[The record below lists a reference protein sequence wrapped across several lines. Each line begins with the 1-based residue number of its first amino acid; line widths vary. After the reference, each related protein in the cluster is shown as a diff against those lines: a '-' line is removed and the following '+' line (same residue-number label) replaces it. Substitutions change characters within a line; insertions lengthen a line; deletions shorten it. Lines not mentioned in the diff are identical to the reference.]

1 MALNYYD
8 ILEVGY
14 DASQDD
20 VKLAYRRLAKMYHPD
35 VNANDTEKAE
45 MFKLI
50 SEAYQVLSDADKK
63 AAYDLRL
70 LLGVHEEYTSSENNN
85 YFYDTR
91 SRTFRY
97 RYYRKREPIT
107 YSYSRQTY
115 IAVSVFLALVASA
128 IWLVPLSLSW
138 YSSSY
143 NYNQGVE
150 YYKNGQYYAALNS
163 LDRAIIDF
171 GSKNSEACLLAS
183 DILVHHFGQYSFAIE
198 YTNKGLAMAKTDHER
213 ARFMYM
219 KGLCLKA
226 SANYY
231 TAIEQ
236 FNQAKLLWPE
246 YDSLYYAVG
255 NIYAFHLDDYP
266 LALENYNELL
276 HINTNFNDAYFER
289 GYVHFKQSNYTQA
302 EQDVDQY
309 LSSEGKNGKAYL
321 LKGELALITDNRAQA
336 CFYFKKASLM
346 DVREADKFKERYC
359 D

>member
-1 MALNYYD
+1 MALNYYH

-50 SEAYQVLSDADKK
+50 SEAYKVLSDADKK

-70 LLGVHEEYTSSENNN
+70 LLGVHEEYSSSENNS

-97 RYYRKREPIT
+97 RYYRKREPVT
-107 YSYSRQTY
+107 YSRRTY
-115 IAVSVFLALVASA
+115 LAVSSFLLLVASA
-128 IWLVPLSLSW
+128 IWLVPISLSW
-138 YSSSY
+138 YSSIY

-183 DILVHHFGQYSFAIE
+183 DILMNHFGQYSFAIE
-198 YTNKGLAMAKTDHER
+198 YANKGLIMAKTDHEK
-213 ARFMYM
+213 ACLLYM

-236 FNQAKLLWPE
+236 FKEAKLFWPE
-246 YDSLYYAVG
+246 YDSLYYAIG
-255 NIYAFHLDDYP
+255 NIHAFHLEDYP
-266 LALENYNELL
+266 LALESYNELL
-276 HINTNFNDAYFER
+276 HINPQFTEAYFER
-289 GYVHFKQSNYTQA
+289 AYTHFRQGNSIQA

-309 LSSEGKNGKAYL
+309 LSLNGKNGKAYV
-321 LKGELALITDNRAQA
+321 LKGELELVSGKTEQA

-346 DVREADKFKERYC
+346 HVREADKFKAKYC
-359 D
+359 E